1 VSDGVRTWG
10 LRLLALSIA
19 IGFWFS
25 ASFEDREVLSERAVE
40 ASVSYNRP
48 RGFVILDPVRTVNV
62 RVRGSSKQVRQLNP
76 YMVDVQVELSR
87 AQEGLVTVNL
97 GPENVLMPEGLEVV
111 AIDPNFIRV
120 ELERETSQR
129 IAVVPEIVGEP
140 APGSQVD
147 EPEVFPNQVL
157 VTGPASLL
165 AKTRSLSTR
174 PISLS
179 GRSSTFEETVAVV
192 APDPLIQIVQPS
204 KVSVRVLIEPP
215 ASRKPPDD
223 SAGKA
228 QKDSAGKAQKDRP

>member
-1 VSDGVRTWG
+1 MSEAVRTWS
-10 LRLLALSIA
+10 LRLLALGIA
-19 IGFWFS
+19 TGVWFS
-25 ASFEDREVLSERAVE
+25 VSFQDREVLSERAVE

-76 YMVDVQVELSR
+76 YMVDVQVELTR
-87 AQEGLVTVNL
+87 AQEGLATVNL
-97 GPENVLMPEGLEVV
+97 GPDNVLMPEGLAVV

-129 IAVVPEIVGEP
+129 IPVVPEIVGDAE
-140 APGSQVD
+140 PGSKVA
-147 EPEVFPNQVL
+147 EAEVYPNQVL

-174 PISLS
+174 PIRLD

-204 KVSVRVLIEPP
+204 TVSVRVPIEPP
-215 ASRKPPDD
+215 GIKKTQDD
-223 SAGKA
+223 GAGEA
-228 QKDSAGKAQKDRP
+228 QRDPRP

>member
-1 VSDGVRTWG
+1 MSETVRTWS
-10 LRLLALSIA
+10 LRVLALGIA
-19 IGFWFS
+19 VGVWFS
-25 ASFEDREVLSERAVE
+25 VSFQDREVLSERAVE

-76 YMVDVQVELSR
+76 YMVDVQVELTR
-87 AQEGLVTVNL
+87 AEEGLATVNL
-97 GPENVLMPEGLEVV
+97 GPGNVLMPEGLAVV

-129 IAVVPEIVGEP
+129 IPVIPEIVGDAE
-140 APGSQVD
+140 PGSKVG
-147 EPEVFPNQVL
+147 EAEIYPNQVL

-174 PISLS
+174 PIRLD

-192 APDPLIQIVQPS
+192 APDPLIQIIQPS
-204 KVSVRVLIEPP
+204 TVSVKVPIEPP
-215 ASRKPPDD
+215 DIEKPQDKG
-223 SAGKA
+223 AGPA
-228 QKDSAGKAQKDRP
+228 RREDPRP

>member
-10 LRLLALSIA
+10 LRLLALGIA

-25 ASFEDREVLSERAVE
+25 VSFEDREVLSERAIE
-40 ASVSYNRP
+40 ASVSYNGP
-48 RGFVILDPVRTVNV
+48 RGFVMLDPVRTVNV

-76 YMVDVQVELSR
+76 FMVDVQVELPG
-87 AQEGLVTVNL
+87 AEGLATVNL

-111 AIDPNFIRV
+111 AIEPNFIRV

-129 IAVVPEIVGEP
+129 IAVVPVLVDEA
-140 APGSQVD
+140 APGSKVGK
-147 EPEVFPNQVL
+147 PEVYPNQVL

-174 PISLS
+174 PISLDGQS
-179 GRSSTFEETVAVV
+179 ATFEETVAVV

-204 KVSVRVLIEPP
+204 KVSVRVPIEPP
-215 ASRKPPDD
+215 DPRKIPDD
-223 SAGKA
+223 SAREA
-228 QKDSAGKAQKDRP
+228 QREVP

>member
-1 VSDGVRTWG
+1 MSEDVRTWS
-10 LRLLALSIA
+10 LRLLALGIA

-25 ASFEDREVLSERAVE
+25 VSFQDREVLSERAIE

-76 YMVDVQVELSR
+76 YMVDVQVELTR
-87 AQEGLVTVNL
+87 AQEGLATVNL
-97 GPENVLMPEGLEVV
+97 GPEDVLMPEGLEVV
-111 AIDPNFIRV
+111 AIEPNFVRV

-129 IAVVPEIVGEP
+129 IPVVPEIVGDAE
-140 APGSQVD
+140 PGSKVD
-147 EPEVFPNQVL
+147 EAEVFPNQVL

-174 PISLS
+174 PIRLD

-192 APDPLIQIVQPS
+192 APDPLIQIIQPS
-204 KVSVRVLIEPP
+204 KVSVRVPIESP
-215 ASRKPPDD
+215 ASKKTQNDG
-223 SAGKA
+223 AAEA
-228 QKDSAGKAQKDRP
+228 QRDPRP

>member
-1 VSDGVRTWG
+1 MNESVRTWG
-10 LRLLALSIA
+10 LRLLALGIA

-25 ASFEDREVLSERAVE
+25 VSFEDREVLSERAIE

-48 RGFVILDPVRTVNV
+48 RGYVILDPVRTVNV

-76 YMVDVQVELSR
+76 FMVDVQVDLTR
-87 AQEGLVTVNL
+87 APQGLATVNL
-97 GPENVLMPEGLEVV
+97 GPENVLMPEGLEVM
-111 AIDPNFIRV
+111 AIEPNFIRV
-120 ELERETSQR
+120 ELEPEKTER

-140 APGSQVD
+140 APGSRVD

-174 PISLS
+174 PISLA
-179 GRSSTFEETVAVV
+179 GRSTTFEERVAVV

-204 KVSVRVLIEPP
+204 KVSVRVHIEPP
-215 ASRKPPDD
+215 AAQTAPDNR
-223 SAGKA
+223 AGEA
-228 QKDSAGKAQKDRP
+228 QKEGS